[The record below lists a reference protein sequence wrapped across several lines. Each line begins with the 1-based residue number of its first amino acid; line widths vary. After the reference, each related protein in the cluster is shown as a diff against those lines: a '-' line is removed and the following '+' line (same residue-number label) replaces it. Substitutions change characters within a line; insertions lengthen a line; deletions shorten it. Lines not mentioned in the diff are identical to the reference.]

1 MFIEKDEVEH
11 QINVLKSAKEALLE
25 KNSLVLT
32 ELSDQTLHCALKY
45 QNSGSMTMAVVLYSL
60 SKIIERKG
68 YQKIKGWDSLIKKI
82 NSLFDLTIKSLED
95 GNQEAYEDYLMRVRK
110 TLESNAGNLKP
121 IIHDILRKAS
131 INKAA
136 KIYEHGISLERT
148 AKMLGIT
155 QWELTDYTAQKNYNY
170 PVIDSKLK
178 TKERAFMALEFF
190 RKK

>member
-1 MFIEKDEVEH
+1 MFIEREEVEH
-11 QINVLKSAKEALLE
+11 QINVLRGAKGALLE
-25 KNSLVLT
+25 KNSLILT
-32 ELSDQTLHCALKY
+32 ELSDQTLHCATKY

-60 SKIIERKG
+60 SKIIERKS
-68 YQKIKGWDSLIKKI
+68 YQKIKGWDSLVKKI

-95 GNQEAYEDYLMRVRK
+95 DNQEAYEDYLVRVRK

-121 IIHDILRKAS
+121 IIQDILRKAS

-170 PVIDSKLK
+170 PVFNSKLK
-178 TKERAFMALEFF
+178 TKERALMALEFF